1 MKTYGVLCD
10 TRVVYVGPA
19 ADPRDACVR
28 ATKDAGAWGSLGPF
42 KPGPMS
48 PAQCESGSWL
58 DLTVYDL
65 GDMPAKPG
73 VDPEDEDVLEAMTEE
88 AFVGEFIARQS

>member
-1 MKTYGVLCD
+1 
-10 TRVVYVGPA
+10 
-19 ADPRDACVR
+19 
-28 ATKDAGAWGSLGPF
+28 
-42 KPGPMS
+42 MS